1 MYESNHL
8 IPGVQW
14 TSDLSYLPDQANNF
28 YGFNGYE
35 SVFNK
40 DWMDDELASPP
51 YRTRMFYRFE
61 RNQFRF
67 KNDFQGKLS
76 GEHFK
81 WSAGFAFQNFANSSV
96 NIDKL
101 NKGKDVKLP
110 SVTDQARSF

>member
-1 MYESNHL
+1 M
-8 IPGVQW
+8 
-14 TSDLSYLPDQANNF
+14 TSDLSYLPDQANDF

-40 DWMDDELASPP
+40 DWMDDELNGAAD

-76 GEHFK
+76 GNK
-81 WSAGFAFQNFANSSV
+81 LIWSAGFAFQNFK
-96 NIDKL
+96 IDLLILKNL
-101 NKGKDVKLP
+101 IKEK
-110 SVTDQARSF
+110 TC